1 MERLILTLNCPD
13 GFYAAGVRLALSE
26 HLAAQG
32 IGLQTAAEAAK
43 NPYTP
48 HLVLLAPGISAPI
61 GQRPALHDSGPISPP
76 DSRTLLWL
84 DPYETVASL
93 LARVDAL
100 LQRRTLTWRCP
111 VAGTHRLSPQEY
123 RVLRLIGRGLSSVAI
138 ARQLQ
143 LHAKTVSAHKRNAMK
158 KLNITRNTQL
168 LHWLLNG
175 GVK

>member
-32 IGLQTAAEAAK
+32 ISLQTAAEAAK

-61 GQRPALHDSGPISPP
+61 GQRPVLHDSGPISPP

-93 LARVDAL
+93 LTRVDAL

-138 ARQLQ
+138 ARQMQ
-143 LHAKTVSAHKRNAMK
+143 LNAKTISAHKRNAMK

-175 GVK
+175 GIK

>member
-48 HLVLLAPGISAPI
+48 HLVLLVPGTAAPM

-143 LHAKTVSAHKRNAMK
+143 LNAKTISAHKRNAMK

-175 GVK
+175 GIK

>member
-48 HLVLLAPGISAPI
+48 HLVLLAPGTAAPM

-138 ARQLQ
+138 ARQMQ
-143 LHAKTVSAHKRNAMK
+143 LNAKTISAHKRNAMK

-175 GVK
+175 GIK